1 MKRRFLLAFFAL
13 SMMLFLVGCGKEQA
27 NSSNQTVTISYKDQ
41 QYTVPKNPKRIAVLA
56 TSLVNMLYAIDGTA
70 IARPVTAEEVPE
82 KAKNIATIGQTANI
96 NAEALLSQKPD
107 FVIGLRIQNEKITSI
122 LESNKIPFMFI
133 TYEGIHDNL
142 PLIEFLGKI
151 TGNEKKAA
159 EVSEQ
164 YTLKLKKVKAAT
176 KDLPPA
182 RVAVLRATGKSVT
195 AETEKAIT
203 ASMVKEL
210 GMKNVLL
217 DHKDIKIDA
226 TTVPYS
232 LESITQDNP
241 DIIFVV
247 TMGNMEEINKTLAKE
262 MTGNPAWSELK
273 AVKENKVFYLP
284 QKLFL
289 LNPGLQTPEAMAQL
303 IEYAYGVKVEY

>member
-1 MKRRFLLAFFAL
+1 MKRRFLLAFLAL

-107 FVIGLRIQNEKITSI
+107 FVIGLRIQNEKIASI

>member
-107 FVIGLRIQNEKITSI
+107 FVIGLRIQNEKIASI

-133 TYEGIHDNL
+133 AYEGIHDNL

>member
-1 MKRRFLLAFFAL
+1 MKRRFLLAFLAL

-70 IARPVTAEEVPE
+70 IARPVTTEEVPE

-107 FVIGLRIQNEKITSI
+107 FVIGLRIQNEKIASI

-133 TYEGIHDNL
+133 AYEGIHDNL

>member
-107 FVIGLRIQNEKITSI
+107 FVIGLRIQNEKIASI

-142 PLIEFLGKI
+142 PLIEFLGKNN
-151 TGNEKKAA
+151 G
-159 EVSEQ
+159 
-164 YTLKLKKVKAAT
+164 
-176 KDLPPA
+176 
-182 RVAVLRATGKSVT
+182 
-195 AETEKAIT
+195 
-203 ASMVKEL
+203 
-210 GMKNVLL
+210 
-217 DHKDIKIDA
+217 
-226 TTVPYS
+226 
-232 LESITQDNP
+232 
-241 DIIFVV
+241 
-247 TMGNMEEINKTLAKE
+247 
-262 MTGNPAWSELK
+262 
-273 AVKENKVFYLP
+273 
-284 QKLFL
+284 
-289 LNPGLQTPEAMAQL
+289 
-303 IEYAYGVKVEY
+303 